1 MKTHLSL
8 IGMFT
13 AGVLAGCGVSGP
25 RVALAPSA
33 VERRVADEAQARG
46 LPVRL
51 RRKARGTAISL
62 AVPVDVGLAW
72 SLDGATV
79 AMASTEALVLVPAE
93 AGPAVEVAIEPP
105 AKAVPT
111 VHWLADGGLWLDA
124 GGGRLLVWTPGAPG
138 LVPADIDGGKL
149 AAVRPDGQR
158 VLVWRGLVLVGF
170 TPTEHGWRGRSLGEW
185 PQPGPVVF
193 AGDAL
198 YVAGAGRLS
207 IRDAETFDPRPGLP
221 WPHAPGARR
230 EPRQPAQVVAVHGD
244 HATVLAEPW
253 RYTWKLP
260 DGLGLVEQLPAMAGP
275 VLQAALTREGVWR
288 VDADSGL
295 ASDEAGPDP
304 AVRAVAAD
312 AAGERVALLRGD
324 GLWVRIDGRMTRR
337 AEVSR
342 RPVEAVAI
350 PGRAGETWVL
360 GLDASSDPRVP
371 TLAAGVV
378 APQRVRPAAV
388 SAIIRAGVDVDT
400 GDPGAEVI
408 GRVSLPAL
416 HLGGREDGPFR
427 QHLLIPALQ
436 LSTEVQEADE
446 RRFALHL
453 SAALAWRT
461 QRAARLGEAV
471 YVDGTPWTVT
481 LEPGVRLLGGTAV
494 ELSASVMTETLGGVF
509 GRVGYDLEIEE
520 RYAVAGLEL
529 GQGPVYVVAGVGL
542 MFALIYGLSKLEKPN
557 FCFRCN
563 GPNGESTP

>member
-8 IGMFT
+8 IGMVT
-13 AGVLAGCGVSGP
+13 AGVLAGCGVAGP

-33 VERRVADEAQARG
+33 VARRVADEAQARA

-79 AMASTEALVLVPAE
+79 AMASKEALVLVPALE
-93 AGPAVEVAIEPP
+93 GPAVEVAIEPP

-124 GGGRLLVWTPGAPG
+124 GDGRLLVWTAGAAG
-138 LVPADIDGGKL
+138 LEPAAINGGRL
-149 AAVRPDGQR
+149 AAIRPDGQR
-158 VLVWRGLVLVGF
+158 VLVWRGLLLVAF
-170 TPTEHGWRGRSLGEW
+170 TPTAQGWRGRSLGEW

-221 WPHAPGARR
+221 WPKAPGSRV
-230 EPRQPAQVVAVHGD
+230 EPRQPAQALAVHGD
-244 HATVLAEPW
+244 QATVLAEPW
-253 RYTWKLP
+253 CYTWKLP
-260 DGLGLVEQLPAMAGP
+260 DGPVVADPLPAMAGP
-275 VLQAALTREGVWR
+275 VLQAALTRHGVWR

-324 GLWVRIDGRMTRR
+324 GLWVRIDGRMNLR
-337 AEVSR
+337 AEVAR
-342 RPVEAVAI
+342 RPVEAVAL

-360 GLDASSDPRVP
+360 GLDPASDPRVP
-371 TLAAGVV
+371 TLTAGVV
-378 APQRVRPAAV
+378 APQRIRPVTFA
-388 SAIIRAGVDVDT
+388 AIIRAGVDVDS

-408 GRVSLPAL
+408 SRVSLPAL
-416 HLGGREDGPFR
+416 RLGGREDGPFR

-436 LSTEVQEADE
+436 LSTEVQQQDE
-446 RRFALHL
+446 TRFALHL

-461 QRAARLGEAV
+461 QRAARLGQDV

-509 GRVGYDLEIEE
+509 GRLGYDLEMDE

-529 GQGPVYVVAGVGL
+529 GEGPVSVVAGVGL
-542 MFALIYGLSKLEKPN
+542 VVALIYGLSKLDKPD
-557 FCFRCN
+557 FCYRCS
-563 GPNGESTP
+563 GPHARD